1 LSAIKRLAGETA
13 LYGLGSIVPRAI
25 NFFLTWLHTRVFVN
39 PEEYGVITNL
49 YAYVAFLNIIYIFGM
64 ETAFFRFA
72 TKPGADPKRIFNIAQ
87 TAVSGI
93 SIFLSLLFILFSQ
106 PIATQLNIPGKEEYI
121 IWLALVMLFDAIV
134 ALPFARLRL
143 EKKPLQYALAKITNV
158 VMFVGLNFF
167 FLKIIYNPEVG
178 VGYVFLA
185 NLIANAFF
193 VLFFI
198 RTLLQWRPT
207 YDKEVFPAMIKY
219 AYPIMIT
226 GVAGMIN
233 EMFSRTT
240 LELWLPKN
248 FYPGKSS
255 AYALGVFGACFKLA
269 VIMNLAIQA
278 FRFAAE
284 PFFFSNAA
292 DKNSPALFARINH
305 YFIIV
310 CCIILLSV
318 SINLDIFKY
327 FLGNPK
333 YWEGLQ
339 IVPILLL
346 AYVFLG
352 IYYNLTVWFKLTDK
366 TYYGTM
372 IAFGGAA
379 VTILANYILIPIAG
393 YVGSSWATLLCYA
406 SMTVV
411 CYALGQKYFPI
422 PYYVIPGLS
431 YIVLTTT
438 LVYVVNKIEIH
449 NQWLAFGF
457 HSIVICVYLL
467 IIYLLEQKKLTQRVV

>member
-49 YAYVAFLNIIYIFGM
+49 YAYVAFLNIVYIFGM

-87 TAVSGI
+87 TVVTGV
-93 SIFLSLLFILFSQ
+93 SIFLSVIFILFSK
-106 PIATQLNIPGKEEYI
+106 PIAVHLNIPGKEEYI
-121 IWLALVMLFDAIV
+121 VWLALVMLFDAIV
-134 ALPFARLRL
+134 ALSFAKLRL

-207 YDKEVFPAMIKY
+207 YDREVSPAMLKY

-240 LELWLPKN
+240 LELWLPNN
-248 FYPGKSS
+248 FYKGRSA

-284 PFFFSNAA
+284 PFFFSNAT
-292 DKNSPALFARINH
+292 DKNSPVLFARVNH

-310 CCIILLSV
+310 CCVILLSV
-318 SINLDIFKY
+318 SINLDILKH
-327 FLGNPK
+327 FLGDPK
-333 YWEGLQ
+333 YWEGLR

-372 IAFGGAA
+372 IAFGGAV

-393 YVGSSWATLLCYA
+393 YVGSSWATLICYA
-406 SMTVV
+406 SMTVA
-411 CYALGQKYFPI
+411 CYVLGQKYFPI
-422 PYYVIPGLS
+422 PYHVISGLT
-431 YIVLTTT
+431 YIVLTTA
-438 LVYVVNKIEIH
+438 LVYIVNYIKIP

-457 HSIVICVYLL
+457 HSVIICVYLL
-467 IIYLLEQKKLTQRVV
+467 IIYLLEQKKLRQRVV

>member
-25 NFFLTWLHTRVFVN
+25 NFFLTYLHTRVFIN

-49 YAYVAFLNIIYIFGM
+49 YAYVAFLNIVYLFGM

-72 TKPGADPKRIFNIAQ
+72 TKAGADPKKIFNIAQ
-87 TAVSGI
+87 TAVTGI
-93 SIFLSLLFILFSQ
+93 SLFLSVLFILFSTS
-106 PIATQLNIPGKEEYI
+106 IASALHIPGKENYI
-121 IWLALVMLFDAIV
+121 IWLALVMFFDAIV

-143 EKKPLQYALAKITNV
+143 EKKPLQYAAAKIINV
-158 VMFVGLNFF
+158 LMLVGLNYF
-167 FLKIIYNPEVG
+167 FLRIIYNPGIG

-185 NLIANAFF
+185 NLISNAFF
-193 VLFFI
+193 LIYFGKTLF
-198 RTLLQWRPT
+198 TWRPT
-207 YDKEVFPAMIKY
+207 FDREVFPAMFKY

-240 LELWLPKN
+240 LEWWLPKD
-248 FYPGKSS
+248 FYPGKTS

-269 VIMNLAIQA
+269 IIMNLVIQA

-292 DKNSPALFARINH
+292 DKNSPALFAKINH
-305 YFIIV
+305 YFIVV

-327 FLGNPK
+327 FLGDPK
-333 YWEGLQ
+333 YWEGLG

-346 AYVFLG
+346 AYLFLG
-352 IYYNLTVWFKLTDK
+352 VYYNLTVWFKLTDK

-372 IAFGGAA
+372 IAFGGA
-379 VTILANYILIPIAG
+379 VLTILANYILIPVAG
-393 YVGSSWATLLCYA
+393 YVGSSWATLVCYFF
-406 SMTVV
+406 MTVV
-411 CYALGQKYFPI
+411 CYVLGQKYFPI
-422 PYYVIPGLS
+422 PYHVIAGLS
-431 YIVLTTT
+431 YIVLTTL
-438 LVYVVNKIEIH
+438 LVYIVNMIKIENPWI
-449 NQWLAFGF
+449 AFGF
-457 HSIVICVYLL
+457 HSIVIGVYLVT
-467 IIYLLEQKKLTQRVV
+467 IYLLEQKKLKQKVV